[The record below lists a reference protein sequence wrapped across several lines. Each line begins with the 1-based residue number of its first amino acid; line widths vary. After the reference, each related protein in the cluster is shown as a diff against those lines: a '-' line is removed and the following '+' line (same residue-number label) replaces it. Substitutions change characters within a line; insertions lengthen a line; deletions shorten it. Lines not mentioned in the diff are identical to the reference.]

1 MAREPRILF
10 NQILFRTIL
19 HAIQGLVQKIRPS
32 RSQGAYCMQRLDY
45 AQRCKIA
52 TKFLNQFIRH
62 QNPTLPK
69 PITSASAPTPRSQCT
84 WLQHQSTQE
93 SWSPGHQL
101 PNQPLQY
108 VQPLSQ
114 SSCNME
120 TSNHCFHPIKVLYC
134 FHTQRPRCLRS
145 DAPRININ
153 TQPFSMVLL
162 PHNFFRTE

>member
-10 NQILFRTIL
+10 NQIIFRTIL

-32 RSQGAYCMQRLDY
+32 ISQRAYSMQRLDY

-69 PITSASAPTPRSQCT
+69 PIISASAPIPQSQCR
-84 WLQHQSTQE
+84 WPQHQSTQE
-93 SWSPGHQL
+93 SWSPGHQV

-120 TSNHCFHPIKVLYC
+120 TSNHCFYPIKVLYC
-134 FHTQRPRCLRS
+134 VHTQRPR
-145 DAPRININ
+145 
-153 TQPFSMVLL
+153 
-162 PHNFFRTE
+162 